1 MPTHPEN
8 STSPTPPT
16 PIRSLNKYTVA
27 KVVVAAGLLSWL
39 LQSGRLDLGILLS
52 TPLSILHVLG
62 MSALFVGMVLQAWR
76 WWWLIKAQQI
86 DLSFPSTLGLV
97 WIGRF
102 LALVLPGVVGGD
114 VVRGYYVIREAPSA
128 KMAGVS
134 TILLD
139 RAMGFY
145 SSFLLGMF
153 ALAWVGWSREPL
165 TGPVR
170 YVGAVSILCVVG
182 ASLVFLALWLD
193 PMRDRI
199 LGFVPE
205 RFRAPVEA
213 VLKAYRTRGRTLLI
227 CLALSLAIGVTSMAA
242 FVVAGHVLD
251 TPIGWKQAFMVCPLV
266 FVATALPLS
275 PNGVGVGEAAASVLF
290 AQFGVET
297 GATVML
303 VVRLWLLVLRLPG
316 GLLYIFRRGHP
327 TALNE

>member
-1 MPTHPEN
+1 
-8 STSPTPPT
+8 
-16 PIRSLNKYTVA
+16 
-27 KVVVAAGLLSWL
+27 
-39 LQSGRLDLGILLS
+39 
-52 TPLSILHVLG
+52 
-62 MSALFVGMVLQAWR
+62 MVLQAWR

-102 LALVLPGVVGGD
+102 MALVLPGVVGGD

-134 TILLD
+134 TVLLD

-153 ALAWVGWSREPL
+153 ALAWMGWSKEPL

-170 YVGAVSILCVVG
+170 HVGAVSILCVVG

-193 PMRDRI
+193 PMRNRM
-199 LGFVPE
+199 LRFFPE
-205 RFRAPVEA
+205 RFRVPMEA
-213 VLKAYRTRGRTLLI
+213 VLKAYRSRGRTLLI

-242 FVVAGHVLD
+242 FVIAGHVLG

-275 PNGVGVGEAAASVLF
+275 PNGVGIGEAAASVLF

-303 VVRLWLLVLRLPG
+303 VVRLWFLVLRLPG
-316 GLLYIFRRGHP
+316 GLLYILRRGHP
-327 TALNE
+327 AALKE